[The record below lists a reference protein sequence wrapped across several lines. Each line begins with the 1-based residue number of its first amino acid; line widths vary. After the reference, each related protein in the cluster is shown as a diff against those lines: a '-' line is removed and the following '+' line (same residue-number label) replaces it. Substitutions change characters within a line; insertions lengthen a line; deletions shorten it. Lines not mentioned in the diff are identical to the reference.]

1 MSLKN
6 YQWDFNNKTFQGC
19 GEEYQRR
26 FALSDFAFEH
36 IFQRKIFSEFK
47 FDESTDEEILSR
59 LMQRQ
64 YVQGFGFKRDND
76 FFKDWLE
83 KFDEKFKHDVN
94 ELERNLETLSEL
106 EFLLE
111 QYQKRIKHHINKRLE
126 KYTNAAATVIA
137 DESTD
142 NLEEIKHRYKIGRG
156 LTDLYWQ
163 VYREIESLA
172 DKTEQAIKILDN
184 EVQHVYRKIFADRLK
199 FARQATKLNQREFA
213 RRVGLTQTGYSPYEN
228 GQRSPSIPTLIR
240 FSKILNRSADWL
252 LGQTAW

>member
-6 YQWDFNNKTFQGC
+6 YQWDFNNETFQGC

-26 FALSDFAFEH
+26 FALSDFAFQH
-36 IFQRKIFSEFK
+36 IFQRKIFAEFK
-47 FDESTDEEILSR
+47 FDETTDEEILST

-83 KFDEKFKHDVN
+83 QFDEKFKSDVN
-94 ELERNLETLSEL
+94 ELEKNLDILSEL
-106 EFLLE
+106 QFLLE
-111 QYQKRIKHHINKRLE
+111 QYQKRIQRHIKRLE

-137 DESTD
+137 DNSTD

-156 LTDLYWQ
+156 LSSLYWQ

-172 DKTEQAIKILDN
+172 DKTEQAIKILDG

-199 FARQATKLNQREFA
+199 FARQATKLSQKAFA
-213 RRVGLTQTGYSPYEN
+213 KKIGITQNGYSPYEN
-228 GQRSPSIPTLIR
+228 GQRSPSIPMLIR
-240 FSKILNRSADWL
+240 ISKLLNRSADWL